1 MWWSMW
7 CSSLEQPELYATV
20 SLTLRAHDLH
30 VEVGEAAGR
39 GQGQFDHA
47 LHGDG
52 VAVQVVEQRA
62 VLVVVGHQPQLSPRP
77 VIYTNTHTRTHKGL
91 DKTRTFRR
99 GLWRGGGREV
109 IVGGYLWSDPF
120 TFPNTH
126 HAHIES
132 RSVLLPCSST
142 SVCVLVKAVR
152 LRGDVCL
159 AFKVNC
165 YSPTLSTRLTIHRKL
180 LHCSSASWLGC
191 N

>member
-77 VIYTNTHTRTHKGL
+77 VIYTNTHTQRVRQDKNFQERSLAGGRQRSDCRRISVVRPFHISEYSSRTH
-91 DKTRTFRR
+91 RI
-99 GLWRGGGREV
+99 W
-109 IVGGYLWSDPF
+109 I
-120 TFPNTH
+120 
-126 HAHIES
+126 
-132 RSVLLPCSST
+132 C
-142 SVCVLVKAVR
+142 
-152 LRGDVCL
+152 
-159 AFKVNC
+159 
-165 YSPTLSTRLTIHRKL
+165 
-180 LHCSSASWLGC
+180 SASVQ
-191 N
+191 